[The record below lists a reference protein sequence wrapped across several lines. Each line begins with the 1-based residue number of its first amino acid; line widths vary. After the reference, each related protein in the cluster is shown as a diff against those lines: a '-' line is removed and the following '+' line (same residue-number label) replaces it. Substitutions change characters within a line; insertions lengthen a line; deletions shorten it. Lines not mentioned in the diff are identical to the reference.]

1 VSDTGGWVGVLSAD
15 LHLPDAQS
23 IKAKR
28 KELQRV
34 KHALARHCAAS
45 VAEVDHHDLWQRA
58 RISMA
63 IVGRDA
69 RDVEERLDA
78 AARRLHGDE
87 AFLVL
92 EEGRDIQ
99 AIETEPAY
107 LTGTIVGDEAE

>member
-1 VSDTGGWVGVLSAD
+1 MSAGWVGVLSAD
-15 LHLPDAQS
+15 LHLPDARS

-34 KHALARHCAAS
+34 KHALVRHCSAA

-58 RISMA
+58 RISLA

-69 RDVEERLDA
+69 RDVEERLEA

-92 EEGRDIQ
+92 EESHEAQ
-99 AIETEPAY
+99 AVELEPSY
-107 LTGTIVGDEAE
+107 LSGMATGEGHS